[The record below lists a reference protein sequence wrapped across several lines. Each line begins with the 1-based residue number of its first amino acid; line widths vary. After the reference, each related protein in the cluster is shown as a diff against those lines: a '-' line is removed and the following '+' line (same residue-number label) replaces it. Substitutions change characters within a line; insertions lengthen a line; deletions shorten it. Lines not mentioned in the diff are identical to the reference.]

1 MRLRITT
8 RDILLLDRLSQY
20 GMLSS
25 KQINKLIFGEIAL
38 TTVLRRLRR
47 LEKNGLI
54 KRITGLS
61 NTILWA
67 MTSQALK
74 YGGSEDFKRHWNK
87 NQLDHDHKLNEL
99 RLFLEELEIS
109 QNWVTEH
116 ELRLLTFRKYKIEEA
131 KSKLIPDGIMVVRS
145 GIRNI
150 SVAIELELN
159 LKSRSR
165 IEDILE
171 RYLEKK
177 ELTSLWY
184 ICGSKSISHAISKV
198 WKKTKKG
205 TSLELHLSLFEEVME
220 RPQECIPAHFHAQR
234 VSKCLEFKN
243 GIQLNLS
250 MGNQKSFP
258 LAPRPL

>member
-1 MRLRITT
+1 MGLRITK
-8 RDILLLDRLSQY
+8 RDIQLFDRLSHY

-25 KQINKLIFGEIAL
+25 KQINKLLFKEIAL
-38 TTVLRRLRR
+38 TTVLRRLRL
-47 LEKNGLI
+47 LERNGFI
-54 KRITGLS
+54 KRITGLP
-61 NTILWA
+61 NMILWA
-67 MTSQALK
+67 MTSKALSF
-74 YGGSEDFKRHWNK
+74 GGSEAFKRHWNK

-99 RLFLEELEIS
+99 RLFLEELGIS
-109 QNWVTEH
+109 KNWVTEH

-184 ICGSKSISHAISKV
+184 ICGSKSISRAIREV
-198 WKKTKKG
+198 WKRVMKES
-205 TSLELHLSLFEEVME
+205 SLELHLSLFEDVFVRPEEV
-220 RPQECIPAHFHAQR
+220 IPAHFHAQG
-234 VSKCLEFKN
+234 VSKWTKSSEVKVA
-243 GIQLNLS
+243 NLS
-250 MGNQKSFP
+250 IRNQRIFP
-258 LAPRPL
+258 LDPRPL